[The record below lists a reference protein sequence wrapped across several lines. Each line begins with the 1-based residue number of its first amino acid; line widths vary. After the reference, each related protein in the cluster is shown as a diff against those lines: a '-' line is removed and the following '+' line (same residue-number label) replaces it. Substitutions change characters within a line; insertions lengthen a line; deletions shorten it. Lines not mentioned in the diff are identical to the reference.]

1 MVNVLD
7 QQTDKILTI
16 TKLGRNLSN
25 GDRSYNKVVNAKQ
38 GDFVEFYL
46 LISNIHATKYANNT
60 IVIDRLPAP
69 LSYYVNTTKIDGV
82 QNVDGIATVGINLGT
97 FKPGDKKIITF
108 QAIANQTGT
117 YYTITNTAEVK
128 ADDVTTVSDSAT
140 VTYSAVLG
148 ASTIATG
155 PMETGMI
162 VTGLSILIT
171 GASWVYITKNENGKK
186 FLKKLEDRQI
196 QKKINDLKN

>member
-1 MVNVLD
+1 MVVNVLD

-38 GDFVEFYL
+38 GDVVEFYL

-171 GASWVYITKNENGKK
+171 GAS
-186 FLKKLEDRQI
+186 
-196 QKKINDLKN
+196 